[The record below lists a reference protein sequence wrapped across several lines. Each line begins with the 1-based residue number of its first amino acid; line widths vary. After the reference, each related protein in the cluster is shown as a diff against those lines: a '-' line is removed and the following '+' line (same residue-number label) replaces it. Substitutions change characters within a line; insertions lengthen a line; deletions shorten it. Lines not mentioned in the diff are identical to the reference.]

1 MKKIILYLIFLI
13 ILGCGSEK
21 KTIKFI
27 LDWTPNT
34 NHTGLYVAKEKGY
47 FKDEGI
53 EVDILPAGQDNV
65 IDVIN
70 GDGAEFGISFQP
82 DLTLAYSK
90 DKNINLLAVA
100 TILQNNT
107 SGYLTNKIFRAKN
120 LDGKVYGGYDT
131 AINKA
136 ILKRIIKNDGGD
148 GKNIKFLN
156 SYSEDIFLSLKKGV
170 DYADAFSG
178 WEKIEIE
185 TRKLEKEI
193 GFIQITDYDKNL
205 NFYSPLIVGN
215 KQFIKKNPEITKKFL
230 RALKKGYEYSIT
242 NPKESSEILLKYAP
256 SLNKDLVYKS
266 QLFLN
271 KNYIDK
277 AECWGYMKDSIWNN
291 FTKILI
297 EEKVIN
303 KDITIQNLYTNK
315 YLTK

>member
-1 MKKIILYLIFLI
+1 MKKIIFYLIFFI
-13 ILGCGSEK
+13 IMGCHKQEK
-21 KTIKFI
+21 NIKFI

-34 NHTGLYVAKEKGY
+34 NHTGLYVAKDKG
-47 FKDEGI
+47 FFRDEGI
-53 EVDILPAGQDNV
+53 DVEILPAGQDNV

-90 DKNINLLAVA
+90 NKNINLLAIA

-107 SGYLTNKIFRAKN
+107 SGYLTNKIFRTKD
-120 LDGKVYGGYDT
+120 LDGKIYGGYNT

-136 ILKRIIKNDGGD
+136 ILKRIIKNDGGE

-185 TRKLEKEI
+185 TRKLQNEI
-193 GFIQITDYDKNL
+193 GFIKITDYDKNL

-215 KQFIKKNPEITKKFL
+215 KHFIDKNPEITKKFL

-277 AECWGYMKDSIWNN
+277 APYWGYMDKNIWAN

-297 EEKVIN
+297 EENVVN
-303 KDITIQNLYTNK
+303 SNITIQNLYTNK